1 MIAALPSP
9 WGEVLTIAGTVA
21 VAMVLFG
28 LTVAAHEFGHFWA
41 ARKMGLV
48 VERFAIGFGPKIF
61 GKVIDGVEWQINLLP
76 LGGFVQLPQMSPAE
90 GLEGKPGEEHKD
102 LPPASPGAKIITAFA
117 GPLASLTL
125 GVACAAGVWI
135 LGVPT
140 NMTYRTTTIGW
151 VEADSPAAKAGILPG
166 DKILAIDGQRP
177 ERWAGRPGAVVE
189 SILLGIDHEILLEL
203 DRGESEIVTVRLRP
217 EPDPDLEGLR
227 RLGFEMYPAQPAL
240 VDKVI
245 EGGPAARAGIL
256 PGEKLVTLDGQ
267 KIWNPAAV
275 KAAVESG
282 RETLTLGVEDSRG
295 QVRTVSL
302 RPEQA
307 INRKDRM
314 IGVVWK
320 PSDIQITRP
329 TPQEQVGSAAG
340 LVFRTLRAL
349 VSPASN
355 VGVQHLSGPLGI
367 FERLV
372 SLLQTDP
379 RLVLYFSVIL
389 NVNLAVLNL
398 LPIPVL
404 DGGHILFSLIEAVR
418 RRQLHAKTVER
429 IQTAFVILLAGFFLL
444 VTYHDSMRLKRRMD
458 KPAESTEMPVFR
470 PAAGSK

>member
-1 MIAALPSP
+1 MIAVLPSP
-9 WGEVLTIAGTVA
+9 WGEVVTIAGTVA

-48 VERFAIGFGPKIF
+48 VERFAIGFGPKIY

-117 GPLASLTL
+117 GPLASLAL
-125 GVACAAGVWI
+125 GVVCAVGVWI

-140 NMTYRTTTIGW
+140 NLTFRTTTIGW
-151 VEADSPAAKAGILPG
+151 VEPNSPAAKAGVLPG

-177 ERWAGRPGAVVE
+177 GRWAGRPGAVVE
-189 SILLGIDHEILLEL
+189 SILLGVDHEILLEL
-203 DRGESEIVTVRLRP
+203 DRDGAEIITVRIRP
-217 EPDPDLEGLR
+217 EPDPEMEGLR
-227 RLGFEMYPAQPAL
+227 RLGFESYPAQPAL
-240 VDKVI
+240 IDKVI

-256 PGEKLVTLDGQ
+256 AGEKLVSVNGV
-267 KIWNPAAV
+267 KIWNPTAV

-282 RETLTLGVEDSRG
+282 QETLELGVEDAQG
-295 QVRTVSL
+295 NVRLVSL
-302 RPEQA
+302 KPEQA
-307 INRKDRM
+307 VNRKDRM

-320 PSDIQITRP
+320 PNDIRITRP

-349 VSPASN
+349 VAPASN

-404 DGGHILFSLIEAVR
+404 DGGHILFSIIEAIR
-418 RRQLHAKTVER
+418 RRQLRTKTVEW
-429 IQTAFVILLAGFFLL
+429 IQTAFVILLAAFFLL
-444 VTYHDSMRLKRRMD
+444 VTYHDSLRIKRRMD
-458 KPAESTEMPVFR
+458 KPAESNEMPVFR
-470 PAAGSK
+470 PAPEKK

>member
-1 MIAALPSP
+1 MMAALPSP
-9 WGEVLTIAGTVA
+9 WGEVLTIAGTVV

-48 VERFAIGFGPKIF
+48 VERFAIGFGPKIY

-245 EGGPAARAGIL
+245 EGGPAARAGIF

>member
-1 MIAALPSP
+1 MAILPGP
-9 WGEVLTIAGTVA
+9 WGEVLTIAGTVV
-21 VAMVLFG
+21 VALILFG
-28 LTVAAHEFGHFWA
+28 LTVAAHEFGHFLA

-48 VERFAIGFGPKIF
+48 VERFAIGFGPKIY
-61 GKVIDGVEWQINLLP
+61 GKVVDGVEWQVNLLP

-90 GLEGKPGEEHKD
+90 GLEGKAAEEHKD
-102 LPPASPGAKIITAFA
+102 LPPASPGAKIITALA
-117 GPLASLTL
+117 GPLASLGL
-125 GVACAAGVWI
+125 GVVCAVGVWI
-135 LGVPT
+135 LGAPT

-151 VEADSPAAKAGILPG
+151 VEPNSPAARAGILPG

-189 SILLGIDHEILLEL
+189 SILLGVDHEILLEL
-203 DRGESEIVTVRLRP
+203 DRDGREIVTARIRP
-217 EPDPDLEGLR
+217 EPDKELEGLR

-245 EGGPAARAGIL
+245 EGGPAARAGIQS
-256 PGEKLVTLDGQ
+256 GDKFVTLDGQ
-267 KIWNPAAV
+267 AIWNPAAV
-275 KAAVESG
+275 KAAVEAG
-282 RETLTLGVEDSRG
+282 REELALGVENAQG
-295 QVRTVSL
+295 EVRLVSL

-307 INRKDRM
+307 LNRKDRM

-320 PSDIQITRP
+320 PSDIRITRP

-349 VSPASN
+349 VAPASN
-355 VGVQHLSGPLGI
+355 VGLQHLSGPLGI

-418 RRQLHAKTVER
+418 RRQLRAKTVER

-444 VTYHDSMRLKRRMD
+444 VTYHDSLRIKRRMD
-458 KPAESTEMPVFR
+458 KPAESTEMPIFR
-470 PAAGSK
+470 PAPEKK

>member
-1 MIAALPSP
+1 VIAVLPPP
-9 WGEVLTIAGTVA
+9 WGDVVTVVGTVV

-41 ARKMGLV
+41 ARRMGLV
-48 VERFAIGFGPKIF
+48 VERFAIGFGPKIY

-117 GPLASLTL
+117 GPLASLAL
-125 GVACAAGVWI
+125 GVVCAVGVWI

-140 NMTYRTTTIGW
+140 NLTYRTTTIGW
-151 VEADSPAAKAGILPG
+151 VEPGSPAAQAGILPG

-203 DRGESEIVTVRLRP
+203 DRDGAEIVTARVRP
-217 EPDPDLEGLR
+217 EPDPELEGLR
-227 RLGFEMYPAQPAL
+227 RLGFEMYPAQPAR
-240 VDKVI
+240 VDQVI

-256 PGEKLVTLDGQ
+256 PGENLVSVDGA

-282 RETLTLGVEDSRG
+282 QESLAIGVEDSQG
-295 QVRTVSL
+295 NVRIVNL

-307 INRKDRM
+307 LNRKERM
-314 IGVVWK
+314 IGVVWR
-320 PSDIQITRP
+320 PSDIRITRP
-329 TPQEQVGSAAG
+329 TPQEQVSSAAG

-349 VSPASN
+349 VAPASN

-404 DGGHILFSLIEAVR
+404 DGGHILFSLVEAVR
-418 RRQLHAKTVER
+418 RRTLQAKTVER

-444 VTYHDSMRLKRRMD
+444 VTYHDSLRLKRRMD

-470 PAAGSK
+470 PAPEKK

>member
-1 MIAALPSP
+1 MIAVLPSP
-9 WGEVLTIAGTVA
+9 WGEVVTIAATVA

-48 VERFAIGFGPKIF
+48 VERFAIGFGPKIY

-117 GPLASLTL
+117 GPLASLAL
-125 GVACAAGVWI
+125 GVVCAVGVWI

-140 NMTYRTTTIGW
+140 NLTFRTTTIGW
-151 VEADSPAAKAGILPG
+151 VEPNSPAAKAGVLPG

-177 ERWAGRPGAVVE
+177 GRWAGRPGAVVE
-189 SILLGIDHEILLEL
+189 SILLGVDHEILLEL
-203 DRGESEIVTVRLRP
+203 DRDGAEIITVRIRP
-217 EPDPDLEGLR
+217 EPDPEMEGLR
-227 RLGFEMYPAQPAL
+227 RLGFESYPAQPAL
-240 VDKVI
+240 IDKVI

-256 PGEKLVTLDGQ
+256 AGEKLVSVNGV
-267 KIWNPAAV
+267 KIWNPTAV

-282 RETLTLGVEDSRG
+282 QETLELGVEDAQG
-295 QVRTVSL
+295 NVRLVSL
-302 RPEQA
+302 QPEQA

-320 PSDIQITRP
+320 PNDIRITRP
-329 TPQEQVGSAAG
+329 TPQEQVASAAG

-349 VSPASN
+349 VAPASN

-404 DGGHILFSLIEAVR
+404 DGGHILFSIIEAIR
-418 RRQLHAKTVER
+418 RRQLRTKTVEW
-429 IQTAFVILLAGFFLL
+429 IQTAFVILLAAFFLL
-444 VTYHDSMRLKRRMD
+444 VTYHDSLRIKRRMD

-470 PAAGSK
+470 PAPEKK

>member
-1 MIAALPSP
+1 MIGVLPAP
-9 WGEVLTIAGTVA
+9 WGDVVTIAGTVV
-21 VAMVLFG
+21 VALILFG

-48 VERFAIGFGPKIF
+48 VERFAIGFGPKIY
-61 GKVIDGVEWQINLLP
+61 GKVIDGVEWQVNLLP

-90 GLEGKPGEEHKD
+90 GIEGKPGEEHKD
-102 LPPASPGAKIITAFA
+102 LPPASPGAKIITALA
-117 GPLASLTL
+117 GPLASLAL
-125 GVACAAGVWI
+125 GVACAFGVWI

-151 VEADSPAAKAGILPG
+151 VEPDSPAAKAGILPG

-177 ERWAGRPGAVVE
+177 GRWAGRPGAVVE

-203 DRGESEIVTVRLRP
+203 DREGREMITVRIVP
-217 EPDPDLEGLR
+217 EPDKELEGLR

-256 PGEKLVTLDGQ
+256 PGEKLVLLDGQ

-282 RETLTLGVEDSRG
+282 REKLVFGVENLQG
-295 QVRTVSL
+295 EVRTVAL

-320 PSDIQITRP
+320 PSDVRITRP

-349 VSPASN
+349 VAPASN

-404 DGGHILFSLIEAVR
+404 DGGHILFSLIEALR

-444 VTYHDSMRLKRRMD
+444 VTYHDSLRIKRRMD

-470 PAAGSK
+470 PAPESK

>member
-1 MIAALPSP
+1 MIAVLPSP
-9 WGEVLTIAGTVA
+9 WGEVVTIAGTVV

-48 VERFAIGFGPKIF
+48 VERFAIGFGPKIY

-102 LPPASPGAKIITAFA
+102 LPPAPPGAKIITAFA
-117 GPLASLTL
+117 GPLASLGL
-125 GVACAAGVWI
+125 GVVCAVGVWI

-151 VEADSPAAKAGILPG
+151 VEPNSPAAKAGVLPG

-189 SILLGIDHEILLEL
+189 SILLGLDHEILLEL
-203 DRGESEIVTVRLRP
+203 DRDGAEIVTAQIRP
-217 EPDPDLEGLR
+217 EPDPELEGLR
-227 RLGFEMYPAQPAL
+227 RLGFETYPAQVAL

-256 PGEKLVTLDGQ
+256 PGEKLVSVDGV

-282 RETLTLGVEDSRG
+282 KETLELGVEDGQG
-295 QVRTVSL
+295 QVRLVSL

-307 INRKDRM
+307 MNRKDRM

-320 PSDIQITRP
+320 PSDIRITRP

-349 VSPASN
+349 VTPASN

-418 RRQLHAKTVER
+418 RRQLRAKTVER

-444 VTYHDSMRLKRRMD
+444 VTYHDSLRIKRRMD

-470 PAAGSK
+470 PATEKK

>member
-1 MIAALPSP
+1 MIAVLPPP
-9 WGEVLTIAGTVA
+9 WGDVVTIAGTVV

-48 VERFAIGFGPKIF
+48 VERFAIGFGPKIY

-102 LPPASPGAKIITAFA
+102 LPPASPGAKIITALA
-117 GPLASLTL
+117 GPLASLAL
-125 GVACAAGVWI
+125 GVVCAIGVWI

-151 VEADSPAAKAGILPG
+151 VEPHSPAAKAGILPG
-166 DKILAIDGQRP
+166 DKILTIDGQRP

-189 SILLGIDHEILLEL
+189 SILLGLDHEILLEL
-203 DRGESEIVTVRLRP
+203 DRDGAEIVTARIRP
-217 EPDPDLEGLR
+217 EPDPELEGLR
-227 RLGFEMYPAQPAL
+227 RLGFETFPAQAAL

-256 PGEKLVTLDGQ
+256 PGEKLVSVDGV

-282 RETLTLGVEDSRG
+282 KETLELGVENGQG
-295 QVRTVSL
+295 QVRLVSL

-320 PSDIQITRP
+320 PSDIRITRP

-340 LVFRTLRAL
+340 HVFRTLRAL
-349 VSPASN
+349 VTPASN

-367 FERLV
+367 FEGELA
-372 SLLQTDP
+372 LLQ
-379 RLVLYFSVIL
+379 
-389 NVNLAVLNL
+389 
-398 LPIPVL
+398 
-404 DGGHILFSLIEAVR
+404 
-418 RRQLHAKTVER
+418 
-429 IQTAFVILLAGFFLL
+429 
-444 VTYHDSMRLKRRMD
+444 
-458 KPAESTEMPVFR
+458 
-470 PAAGSK
+470 

>member
-1 MIAALPSP
+1 MAILPGP
-9 WGEVLTIAGTVA
+9 WGEVLTIAGTVV
-21 VAMVLFG
+21 VALVLFG
-28 LTVAAHEFGHFWA
+28 LTVAAHEFGHFLA

-48 VERFAIGFGPKIF
+48 VERFAIGFGPKIY
-61 GKVIDGVEWQINLLP
+61 GKVVDGVEWQVNLLP

-90 GLEGKPGEEHKD
+90 GLEGKAAEEHKD
-102 LPPASPGAKIITAFA
+102 LPPASPGAKIITALA
-117 GPLASLTL
+117 GPLASLAL
-125 GVACAAGVWI
+125 GVFCAVGVWI

-151 VEADSPAAKAGILPG
+151 VEPNSPAARAGILPG

-189 SILLGIDHEILLEL
+189 SILLGVDHDILLEL
-203 DRGESEIVTVRLRP
+203 DREGREIVTARILP
-217 EPDPDLEGLR
+217 EPDKELEGLR
-227 RLGFEMYPAQPAL
+227 RLGFEMYPAQAAL
-240 VDKVI
+240 VEKVI
-245 EGGPAARAGIL
+245 DGGPAARAGIQ
-256 PGEKLVTLDGQ
+256 PGDKFVTLDGQ
-267 KIWNPAAV
+267 AIWNPAAV
-275 KAAVESG
+275 KAAVEAG
-282 RETLTLGVEDSRG
+282 REELALGVEDAQG
-295 QVRTVSL
+295 KVRLVSL

-307 INRKDRM
+307 LNRKDRM

-320 PSDIQITRP
+320 PNDIRITRP

-349 VSPASN
+349 VTPASN
-355 VGVQHLSGPLGI
+355 VGLQHLSGPLGI

-418 RRQLHAKTVER
+418 RRQLRAKTVER

-444 VTYHDSMRLKRRMD
+444 VTYHDSLRIKRRMD
-458 KPAESTEMPVFR
+458 KPAESTEMPLFR
-470 PAAGSK
+470 PAPEKK

>member
-282 RETLTLGVEDSRG
+282 RETLTLGVEDSQG
-295 QVRTVSL
+295 QVRMVAL

>member
-1 MIAALPSP
+1 MIGALPVS
-9 WGEVLTIAGTVA
+9 WGEGLTIAGTVG
-21 VAMVLFG
+21 VALVLFG

-48 VERFAIGFGPKIF
+48 VERFAIGFGPKIY
-61 GKVIDGVEWQINLLP
+61 GKVIDGVEWQVNLLP

-90 GLEGKPGEEHKD
+90 GIEGKPGEEHKD
-102 LPPASPGAKIITAFA
+102 LPPASPGAKIFTALA
-117 GPLASLTL
+117 GPVASLAL
-125 GVACAAGVWI
+125 GVACAFGVWI
-135 LGVPT
+135 FGVPT

-151 VEADSPAAKAGILPG
+151 VEPASPAAKAGILPG
-166 DKILAIDGQRP
+166 DKILAIDGQKP

-203 DRGESEIVTVRLRP
+203 DRAGREIVTVRLIP
-217 EPDPDLEGLR
+217 EPDKELEGLR
-227 RLGFEMYPAQPAL
+227 KLGFEMYPAQAAW

-256 PGEKLVTLDGQ
+256 PGEKLVSVGGQ

-282 RETLTLGVEDSRG
+282 AEVLEFGIEDAQG
-295 QVRTVSL
+295 KIRTVSL
-302 RPEQA
+302 RPEKA
-307 INRKDRM
+307 LNRKDRM

-320 PSDIQITRP
+320 PSELRVTHP

-349 VSPASN
+349 VSPASH

-379 RLVLYFSVIL
+379 RLVLYFSVVL

-404 DGGHILFSLIEAVR
+404 DGGHILFSVIEAIR
-418 RRQLHAKTVER
+418 RRQIRSKTVER

-444 VTYHDSMRLKRRMD
+444 VTYHDSLRIKRRMD

-470 PAAGSK
+470 PGTEKK

>member
-1 MIAALPSP
+1 MIAALSVAV
-9 WGEVLTIAGTVA
+9 GDILTIAGTVV
-21 VAMVLFG
+21 VAMILFG

-48 VERFAIGFGPKIF
+48 VERFAIGFGPKIY
-61 GKVIDGVEWQINLLP
+61 GKVVDGVEWQVNLLP

-90 GLEGKPGEEHKD
+90 GLEGKAAEEHKD
-102 LPPASPGAKIITAFA
+102 LPPASPGAKIFTAFA
-117 GPLASLTL
+117 GPVASLLL
-125 GVACAAGVWI
+125 GVVCAFGVWI

-151 VEADSPAAKAGILPG
+151 VTPQSPAAKAGILPG

-189 SILLGIDHEILLEL
+189 SILLGVDHEILLEI
-203 DRGESEIVTVRLRP
+203 DREGREIVTARIRP
-217 EPDPDLEGLR
+217 EPDPELEGLR
-227 RLGFEMYPAQPAL
+227 RLGFEAYPAQTAL

-256 PGEKLVTLDGQ
+256 PGEKLVSVDGQ

-275 KAAVESG
+275 KAAVDSG
-282 RETLTLGVEDSRG
+282 KDRLAFEVEDAQG
-295 QVRTVSL
+295 QVRNVVL
-302 RPEQA
+302 VPEQA
-307 INRKDRM
+307 LNRKDRM

-320 PSDIQITRP
+320 PSDIRITRP

-418 RRQLHAKTVER
+418 RRQLRAKTVER

-444 VTYHDSMRLKRRMD
+444 VTYHDSLRLKRRMD

-470 PAAGSK
+470 QAPEKK

>member
-1 MIAALPSP
+1 MAILPGT
-9 WGEVLTIAGTVA
+9 WGEVLTIAGTVV
-21 VAMVLFG
+21 VALILFG
-28 LTVAAHEFGHFWA
+28 LTVAAHEFGHFLA

-48 VERFAIGFGPKIF
+48 VERFAIGFGPKIY
-61 GKVIDGVEWQINLLP
+61 GKVVDGVEWQVNLLP

-90 GLEGKPGEEHKD
+90 GLEGKAAEEHKD
-102 LPPASPGAKIITAFA
+102 LPPASPGAKIITALA
-117 GPLASLTL
+117 GPLASLAL
-125 GVACAAGVWI
+125 GVFCAVGVWI

-151 VEADSPAAKAGILPG
+151 VEPNSPAARAGILPG

-189 SILLGIDHEILLEL
+189 SILLGVDHDILLEL
-203 DRGESEIVTVRLRP
+203 DREGREIITARILP
-217 EPDPDLEGLR
+217 EPDKELEGLR
-227 RLGFEMYPAQPAL
+227 RLGFEMYPAQAAL
-240 VDKVI
+240 VEKVI
-245 EGGPAARAGIL
+245 DGGPAARAGIQ
-256 PGEKLVTLDGQ
+256 PGEKFVTLDGQ
-267 KIWNPAAV
+267 TIWNPAAV
-275 KAAVESG
+275 KAAVEAG
-282 RETLTLGVEDSRG
+282 REELALGVEDAQG
-295 QVRTVSL
+295 KVRLVSL

-307 INRKDRM
+307 LNRKDRM

-320 PSDIQITRP
+320 PNDIRITRP

-349 VSPASN
+349 VTPASN
-355 VGVQHLSGPLGI
+355 VGLQHLSGPLGI

-418 RRQLHAKTVER
+418 RRQLRAKTVER

-444 VTYHDSMRLKRRMD
+444 VTYHDSLRIKRRMD
-458 KPAESTEMPVFR
+458 KPAESTEMPLFR
-470 PAAGSK
+470 PAPEKK

>member
-1 MIAALPSP
+1 MAILPGP
-9 WGEVLTIAGTVA
+9 WGEVLTIAGTVV
-21 VAMVLFG
+21 VALILFG
-28 LTVAAHEFGHFWA
+28 LTVAAHEFGHFLA

-48 VERFAIGFGPKIF
+48 VERFAIGFGPKIY
-61 GKVIDGVEWQINLLP
+61 GKVVDGVEWQVNLLP

-90 GLEGKPGEEHKD
+90 GLEGKAAEEHKD
-102 LPPASPGAKIITAFA
+102 LPPASPGAKIITALA
-117 GPLASLTL
+117 GPLASLGL
-125 GVACAAGVWI
+125 GVVCAVGVWI

-151 VEADSPAAKAGILPG
+151 VEPNSPAARAGILPG

-189 SILLGIDHEILLEL
+189 SILLGVDHEVVLEL
-203 DRGESEIVTVRLRP
+203 DRDGREIVTARIRP
-217 EPDPDLEGLR
+217 EPDKELEGLR

-245 EGGPAARAGIL
+245 DGGPAARAGIQS
-256 PGEKLVTLDGQ
+256 GDKFVTLDSQ
-267 KIWNPAAV
+267 AIWNPAAV
-275 KAAVESG
+275 KAAVEAG
-282 RETLTLGVEDSRG
+282 REELALGVENAQG
-295 QVRTVSL
+295 EVRLVSL

-307 INRKDRM
+307 LNRKDRM

-320 PSDIQITRP
+320 PSDIRITRP

-349 VSPASN
+349 VAPASN
-355 VGVQHLSGPLGI
+355 VGLQHLSGPLGI

-418 RRQLHAKTVER
+418 RRQLRAKTVER

-444 VTYHDSMRLKRRMD
+444 VTYHDSLRIKRRMD
-458 KPAESTEMPVFR
+458 KPAESTEMPIFR
-470 PAAGSK
+470 PALEKK

>member
-1 MIAALPSP
+1 MAVLPGP
-9 WGEVLTIAGTVA
+9 WGEVLTIAGTVV
-21 VAMVLFG
+21 VALILFG

-48 VERFAIGFGPKIF
+48 VERFAIGFGPKIY
-61 GKVIDGVEWQINLLP
+61 GKVVDGVEWQVNLLP

-90 GLEGKPGEEHKD
+90 GLEGKAAEEHKD
-102 LPPASPGAKIITAFA
+102 LPPASPSAKIITALA
-117 GPLASLTL
+117 GPLASLAL
-125 GVACAAGVWI
+125 GVVCAVGVWI

-151 VEADSPAAKAGILPG
+151 VEPNSPAAKAGILPG

-189 SILLGIDHEILLEL
+189 SILLGIEHEILLEL
-203 DRGESEIVTVRLRP
+203 DRDGREIVTARIRP
-217 EPDPDLEGLR
+217 EADPKLEGLR

-240 VDKVI
+240 VDQVI
-245 EGGPAARAGIL
+245 QGGPAARAGIQ
-256 PGEKLVTLDGQ
+256 PGEKLVTLDAQ
-267 KIWNPAAV
+267 TIWNPAAV
-275 KAAVESG
+275 KAAVEAG
-282 RETLTLGVEDSRG
+282 REQLELGVEDAQGKIRL
-295 QVRTVSL
+295 VSL
-302 RPEQA
+302 RPEEA

-320 PSDIQITRP
+320 PSDVRITRP

-349 VSPASN
+349 VAPASS
-355 VGVQHLSGPLGI
+355 VGLQHLSGPLGI

-418 RRQLHAKTVER
+418 RRQLRAKTVER

-444 VTYHDSMRLKRRMD
+444 VTYHDSLRIKRRMD

-470 PAAGSK
+470 PVPEKK

>member
-1 MIAALPSP
+1 MIAALSGP
-9 WGEVLTIAGTVA
+9 WGDGVAIAGTVV
-21 VAMVLFG
+21 VALILFG

-48 VERFAIGFGPKIF
+48 VERFAIGFGPKIY

-76 LGGFVQLPQMSPAE
+76 LGGFVQLPQMNPAE
-90 GLEGKPGEEHKD
+90 GLEGKAAEGHKD
-102 LPPASPGAKIITAFA
+102 LPPASPGAKIFTALA
-117 GPLASLTL
+117 GPLASLAL
-125 GVACAAGVWI
+125 GVACAAGVWVF
-135 LGVPT
+135 GVPT

-151 VEADSPAAKAGILPG
+151 VEAKSPAAKAGILPG

-189 SILLGIDHEILLEL
+189 SILLGIGREIVLEL
-203 DRGESEIVTVRLRP
+203 DREGREIVTVRVVP
-217 EPDPDLEGLR
+217 EPDKELEGLR
-227 RLGFEMYPAQPAL
+227 RLGFEMYPAQPAW

-245 EGGPAARAGIL
+245 EGGPAARAGIR
-256 PGEKLVTLDGQ
+256 PGEKLVSLNGR

-282 RETLTLGVEDSRG
+282 AEQMEFGVEDAKG
-295 QVRTVSL
+295 HVRSLSL

-320 PSDIQITRP
+320 PSDMQITHP

-349 VSPASN
+349 VSPASH

-404 DGGHILFSLIEAVR
+404 DGGHILFSLVEAIR
-418 RRQLHAKTVER
+418 RRQLRAKTVER

-444 VTYHDSMRLKRRMD
+444 VTYHDSLRLKRRMD
-458 KPAESTEMPVFR
+458 KSAEATEMPVFR
-470 PAAGSK
+470 PATEKK

>member
-1 MIAALPSP
+1 MIAVLPSP
-9 WGEVLTIAGTVA
+9 WGDIVTIAGTVV

-48 VERFAIGFGPKIF
+48 VERFAIGFGPKIY

-90 GLEGKPGEEHKD
+90 GLEGKPGEEHRD

-117 GPLASLTL
+117 GPLASLAL
-125 GVACAAGVWI
+125 GVVCAIGVWI

-140 NMTYRTTTIGW
+140 NLTYRTTTIGW
-151 VEADSPAAKAGILPG
+151 VEPGSPAAQAGILP
-166 DKILAIDGQRP
+166 
-177 ERWAGRPGAVVE
+177 
-189 SILLGIDHEILLEL
+189 
-203 DRGESEIVTVRLRP
+203 
-217 EPDPDLEGLR
+217 
-227 RLGFEMYPAQPAL
+227 

-245 EGGPAARAGIL
+245 EGGPAARAGIV
-256 PGEKLVTLDGQ
+256 PGEKLVSLDGR

-282 RETLTLGVEDSRG
+282 QEEMAIGVEDSQG
-295 QVRTVSL
+295 TVRTVNL

-307 INRKDRM
+307 VNRKERM

-320 PSDIQITRP
+320 PSDIRITRP

-404 DGGHILFSLIEAVR
+404 DGGHILFSLVEAIR
-418 RRQLHAKTVER
+418 RRQLRAKTVER

-444 VTYHDSMRLKRRMD
+444 VTYHDSLRLKRRMD

-470 PAAGSK
+470 PAPERK

>member
-1 MIAALPSP
+1 MIAVLPSP
-9 WGEVLTIAGTVA
+9 WGEVVTIAGTVA

-48 VERFAIGFGPKIF
+48 VERFAIGFGPKIY

-117 GPLASLTL
+117 GPLASLAL
-125 GVACAAGVWI
+125 GVVCAVGVWI

-140 NMTYRTTTIGW
+140 NLTFRTTTIGW
-151 VEADSPAAKAGILPG
+151 VEPNSPAAKAGVLPG

-177 ERWAGRPGAVVE
+177 GRWAGRPGAVVE
-189 SILLGIDHEILLEL
+189 SILLGVDHEILLEL
-203 DRGESEIVTVRLRP
+203 DRDGAEIITVRIRP
-217 EPDPDLEGLR
+217 EPDPEMEGLR
-227 RLGFEMYPAQPAL
+227 RLGFESYPAQPAL
-240 VDKVI
+240 IDKVI

-256 PGEKLVTLDGQ
+256 AGEKFVSVDGV
-267 KIWNPAAV
+267 KIWNPTAV

-282 RETLTLGVEDSRG
+282 QETLELGVEDAQG
-295 QVRTVSL
+295 NVRLVSL
-302 RPEQA
+302 KPEQA
-307 INRKDRM
+307 VNRKDRM

-320 PSDIQITRP
+320 PNDIRITRP

-349 VSPASN
+349 VAPASN

-404 DGGHILFSLIEAVR
+404 DGGHILFSIIEAIR
-418 RRQLHAKTVER
+418 RRQLRTKTVEW
-429 IQTAFVILLAGFFLL
+429 IQTAFVILLAAFFLL
-444 VTYHDSMRLKRRMD
+444 VTYHDSLRIKRRMD

-470 PAAGSK
+470 PAPEKK

>member
-1 MIAALPSP
+1 MPVHRAPGGDVVTAA
-9 WGEVLTIAGTVA
+9 GAVGVVLVF
-21 VAMVLFG
+21 FG
-28 LTVAAHEFGHFWA
+28 LTVAAHESGHFWA

-48 VERFAIGFGPKIF
+48 VERFAFGFGPKIY
-61 GKVIDGVEWQINLLP
+61 GKVIDGVVWQINLLP

-90 GLEGKPGEEHKD
+90 GLEGKPGEEHRD

-117 GPLASLTL
+117 GPLASLAL
-125 GVACAAGVWI
+125 GVVCAVGVWV

-151 VEADSPAAKAGILPG
+151 VEPASPAAKAGILPG

-203 DRGESEIVTVRLRP
+203 DRAGQEIVTVRVRP

-227 RLGFEMYPAQPAL
+227 RLGFEGYPAQPAL

-256 PGEKLVTLDGQ
+256 PGEKLATLDGQ

-275 KAAVESG
+275 KAAVEAG
-282 RETLTLGVEDSRG
+282 QETLTFGVEDAQG
-295 QVRTVSL
+295 NIRTVVL

-320 PSDIQITRP
+320 PSDVRITRP

-418 RRQLHAKTVER
+418 RRQLRAKTVER

-444 VTYHDSMRLKRRMD
+444 VTYHDSLRIKRRMD
-458 KPAESTEMPVFR
+458 KPAESKEMPVFR
-470 PAAGSK
+470 PAPESK

>member
-1 MIAALPSP
+1 MAILPGP
-9 WGEVLTIAGTVA
+9 WGEVLTIAGTVV
-21 VAMVLFG
+21 VALVLFG
-28 LTVAAHEFGHFWA
+28 LTVAAHEFGHFLA
-41 ARKMGLV
+41 ARKMGLL
-48 VERFAIGFGPKIF
+48 VERFAIGFGPKIY
-61 GKVIDGVEWQINLLP
+61 GKVVDGVEWQVNLLP

-90 GLEGKPGEEHKD
+90 GLEGKAAEEHKD
-102 LPPASPGAKIITAFA
+102 LPPASPGAKIITALA
-117 GPLASLTL
+117 GPLASLAL
-125 GVACAAGVWI
+125 GVFCAVGVWI

-151 VEADSPAAKAGILPG
+151 VEPNSPAARAGILPG

-189 SILLGIDHEILLEL
+189 SILLGVDHDILLEL
-203 DRGESEIVTVRLRP
+203 DREGREIITARILP
-217 EPDPDLEGLR
+217 EPDKELEGLR
-227 RLGFEMYPAQPAL
+227 RLGFEMYPAQAAL

-245 EGGPAARAGIL
+245 DGGPAARAGIQ
-256 PGEKLVTLDGQ
+256 PGEKFVTLDGQ
-267 KIWNPAAV
+267 TIWNPAAV
-275 KAAVESG
+275 KAAVEAG
-282 RETLTLGVEDSRG
+282 REELALGVEDAQG
-295 QVRTVSL
+295 KVRLVSL

-307 INRKDRM
+307 LNRKDRM

-320 PSDIQITRP
+320 PNDIRITRP

-349 VSPASN
+349 VTPASN
-355 VGVQHLSGPLGI
+355 VGLQHLSGPLGI

-418 RRQLHAKTVER
+418 RRQLRAKTVER

-444 VTYHDSMRLKRRMD
+444 VTYHDSLRIKRRMD
-458 KPAESTEMPVFR
+458 KPAESTEMPLFR
-470 PAAGSK
+470 PAPEKK

>member
-1 MIAALPSP
+1 MTVLPGP
-9 WGEVLTIAGTVA
+9 WGEVLSIAGTVV
-21 VAMVLFG
+21 VALVLFG

-48 VERFAIGFGPKIF
+48 VERFAIGFGPKIY
-61 GKVIDGVEWQINLLP
+61 GKVVDGVEWQVNLLP

-90 GLEGKPGEEHKD
+90 GLEGKAAEDHKD
-102 LPPASPGAKIITAFA
+102 LPPASPSAKIITALA
-117 GPLASLTL
+117 GPLASLAL
-125 GVACAAGVWI
+125 GVVCAAGVWI

-151 VEADSPAAKAGILPG
+151 VEPNSPAAQAGILPG

-189 SILLGIDHEILLEL
+189 SILLGIEHEILLEL
-203 DRGESEIVTVRLRP
+203 DRDGREIVTARIRP
-217 EPDPDLEGLR
+217 EADPKLEGLR

-240 VDKVI
+240 VDQVI
-245 EGGPAARAGIL
+245 QGGPAARAGIQ

-267 KIWNPAAV
+267 TIWNPAAV
-275 KAAVESG
+275 KAAVEAG
-282 RETLTLGVEDSRG
+282 REQLELGVEDAQGKIRL
-295 QVRTVSL
+295 VTL
-302 RPEQA
+302 RPEEA

-320 PSDIQITRP
+320 PSDIRITRP

-349 VSPASN
+349 VAPASS
-355 VGVQHLSGPLGI
+355 VGLQHLSGPLGI

-418 RRQLHAKTVER
+418 RRQLRAKTVER

-444 VTYHDSMRLKRRMD
+444 VTYHDSLRIKRRMD

-470 PAAGSK
+470 PVPEKK

>member
-1 MIAALPSP
+1 
-9 WGEVLTIAGTVA
+9 
-21 VAMVLFG
+21 
-28 LTVAAHEFGHFWA
+28 
-41 ARKMGLV
+41 
-48 VERFAIGFGPKIF
+48 
-61 GKVIDGVEWQINLLP
+61 
-76 LGGFVQLPQMSPAE
+76 
-90 GLEGKPGEEHKD
+90 
-102 LPPASPGAKIITAFA
+102 
-117 GPLASLTL
+117 
-125 GVACAAGVWI
+125 
-135 LGVPT
+135 
-140 NMTYRTTTIGW
+140 
-151 VEADSPAAKAGILPG
+151 
-166 DKILAIDGQRP
+166 
-177 ERWAGRPGAVVE
+177 
-189 SILLGIDHEILLEL
+189 
-203 DRGESEIVTVRLRP
+203 
-217 EPDPDLEGLR
+217 
-227 RLGFEMYPAQPAL
+227 LGFETYPAQAAW

-256 PGEKLVTLDGQ
+256 SGEKLVSVDGV

-282 RETLTLGVEDSRG
+282 KETLELGVENVQG
-295 QVRTVSL
+295 QVRLVSL

-320 PSDIQITRP
+320 PSDIRITRP

-349 VSPASN
+349 VTPASN

-418 RRQLHAKTVER
+418 RRQLRAKTVER

-444 VTYHDSMRLKRRMD
+444 VTYHDSLRIKRRMD

-470 PAAGSK
+470 PATEKK